1 MYESIRKEDTL
12 RNHVFSLQADLQ
24 VRLEVKRCADVHAD
38 LFADWFPTLM
48 MISGAGIRVD
58 FHADWNPDWKCIY
71 VCKKVMETSGAHKER
86 WWTDMSEHQLLHS
99 ASEHSET
106 MIGCQ

>member
-1 MYESIRKEDTL
+1 M
-12 RNHVFSLQADLQ
+12 NQVFSLQADLQ

-38 LFADWFPTLM
+38 LFADRFPTQM
-48 MISGAGIRVD
+48 MIGGAGIRVD

-71 VCKKVMETSGAHKER
+71 VCNESHGQQAVRTRKGR
-86 WWTDMSEHQLLHS
+86 GQDMSEHQLLHS
-99 ASEHSET
+99 ASEHCKT